1 MPIINFR
8 KLLMVVMLY
17 FSIFSAY
24 AAHPLVS
31 EDNTTQGSGRKQIE
45 LNSDF
50 ASMSNVDTN
59 TAAFTY
65 TYGISNEVDIF
76 FNIPYTWGNTS
87 GQSAGLN
94 DGSVGLKWRL
104 FENQGVSFGV
114 KPELIVASA
123 NENKGLGNG
132 QNSYAYTLMLAYD
145 LKPFIFLVN
154 FGKTYNRFSRQ
165 IDLDEKRT
173 SITRS
178 SFAILAQL
186 NEGIT
191 LVADFGIAD
200 SQDRAQPKKP
210 QFAIVGA
217 IFSISDNFEFD
228 VGYKKGLN
236 SAEID
241 RQIGFGITWRFE

>member
-1 MPIINFR
+1 MIIIIR
-8 KLLMVVMLY
+8 RILALITLY
-17 FSIFSAY
+17 FMVFSVY
-24 AAHPLVS
+24 AAHPLIS
-31 EDNTTQGSGRKQIE
+31 EDNGTQGTSGNQIE
-45 LNSDF
+45 VNSDF
-50 ASMSNVDTN
+50 STKSTINSR

-65 TYGISNEVDIF
+65 TYGVSDTLDIF
-76 FNIPYTWGNTS
+76 FNMPTTWGATS
-87 GQSAGLN
+87 GQSTGLN
-94 DGSVGLKWRL
+94 DGSAGVKFRFFEKEGL
-104 FENQGVSFGV
+104 SFGV
-114 KPELIVASA
+114 KPELIIASG
-123 NENKGLGNG
+123 NENKGLGTG
-132 QNSYAYTLMLAYD
+132 KNSYSYTLMLEYEY
-145 LKPFIFLVN
+145 KPLTFLVN
-154 FGKTYNRFSRQ
+154 FGKAFNRYSRQ

-173 SITRS
+173 SVTRS

>member
-1 MPIINFR
+1 MIIIF
-8 KLLMVVMLY
+8 KGILALSTLFFIV
-17 FSIFSAY
+17 FSAN
-24 AAHPLVS
+24 AAHPLIS
-31 EDNTTQGSGRKQIE
+31 EDNGTQGIGGNQIE
-45 LNSDF
+45 INSDF
-50 ASMSNVDTN
+50 ASKSNVDTN

-65 TYGISNEVDIF
+65 TYGISDAVDIL
-76 FNIPYTWGNTS
+76 FNIPYTWANTS
-87 GQSAGLN
+87 GQSTGLN

-132 QNSYAYTLMLAYD
+132 KNSYAYTLMLAYD
-145 LKPFIFLVN
+145 LKPVTFLVN
-154 FGKTYNRFSRQ
+154 FGKTYNHFSRQ
-165 IDLDEKRT
+165 IDFDEKRS
-173 SITRS
+173 SITRT

-200 SQDRAQPKKP
+200 SQDRAQLKKP
-210 QFAIVGA
+210 RFAIVGA

>member
-1 MPIINFR
+1 MRTLVLISINGI
-8 KLLMVVMLY
+8 LGE
-17 FSIFSAY
+17 IF
-24 AAHPLVS
+24 
-31 EDNTTQGSGRKQIE
+31 
-45 LNSDF
+45 
-50 ASMSNVDTN
+50 
-59 TAAFTY
+59 
-65 TYGISNEVDIF
+65 
-76 FNIPYTWGNTS
+76 
-87 GQSAGLN
+87 
-94 DGSVGLKWRL
+94 
-104 FENQGVSFGV
+104 
-114 KPELIVASA
+114 
-123 NENKGLGNG
+123 
-132 QNSYAYTLMLAYD
+132 
-145 LKPFIFLVN
+145 KPFIFLVN

-241 RQIGFGITWRFE
+241 RHIGIGITWRFE